1 MKTKRFDFNF
11 KPLQLDL
18 SFLVDGSVPDKQN
31 YDGDSNTYTP
41 DYTLTPLIIQPR
53 ISRMDKDEVLPAGL
67 LNQDLANVKWYEI
80 QGGTTTLI
88 EDSNTNYEITRSGA
102 QAGRIKVKR
111 NAEPKNPIT
120 LQFYAEYADARTGQ
134 VHTIQGTHL
143 IVCDN
148 ATAYIP
154 LLVLDAAD
162 QTIYNPL
169 VDADTQTVHASLRL
183 GASECPAANRAFVWE
198 IFRDDNTWTTVGS
211 DTVLDYDVTVSADG
225 TYVTVNRTLMGDQ
238 LLLRCRAKY
247 APNGNPAGVT
257 LTDAAPAKIVAFVR
271 RIPKYE
277 FDIVGAPVNIPA
289 GIVAIAP
296 ETYVW
301 DVNGPIDNP
310 ERELLPLW
318 YIATNKAS
326 GTLSYTQVA
335 HGSKPTIPTAA
346 MSSVYGGVIG
356 LDVIDVGPACAWEDS
371 DGALFEDAD
380 GDIILIK

>member
-154 LLVLDAAD
+154 LLVLDAP
-162 QTIYNPL
+162 N
-169 VDADTQTVHASLRL
+169 
-183 GASECPAANRAFVWE
+183 AAFE
-198 IFRDDNTWTTVGS
+198 
-211 DTVLDYDVTVSADG
+211 
-225 TYVTVNRTLMGDQ
+225 
-238 LLLRCRAKY
+238 
-247 APNGNPAGVT
+247 
-257 LTDAAPAKIVAFVR
+257 
-271 RIPKYE
+271 YE
-277 FDIVGAPVNIPA
+277 
-289 GIVAIAP
+289 
-296 ETYVW
+296 Y
-301 DVNGPIDNP
+301 
-310 ERELLPLW
+310 
-318 YIATNKAS
+318 
-326 GTLSYTQVA
+326 
-335 HGSKPTIPTAA
+335 
-346 MSSVYGGVIG
+346 
-356 LDVIDVGPACAWEDS
+356 
-371 DGALFEDAD
+371 
-380 GDIILIK
+380 